1 MSAPDVVAFT
11 VSWLALD
18 LVAYVEH
25 RLKHRIPLLWRIH
38 RLHHSDP
45 DVDVT
50 TTLRFHPFEVLLRT
64 AVRGVVATAIGM
76 PPIAAVAYSLLMAA
90 VSVPSH
96 ANIRQPGSIWR
107 TLGLIVITPDF
118 HRTHHSIDRDD
129 CNSNFGLLLSCWDR
143 LFGTY
148 RSTPMLGHENP
159 VRRRR
164 AYGQGWDVN
173 SQNAR
178 RSLCAG
184 AREWTVD
191 GAHRDRSV
199 DRPAFLTRILREF
212 VLSAG
217 RDLVQPDGVRI
228 GSS

>member
-50 TTLRFHPFEVLLRT
+50 TTLPFHPFEVLLRT

-90 VSVPSH
+90 VSVLSH

-148 RSTPMLGHENP
+148 RSTPMLGHENIRFGVEGLTVKDGTSILKMLADP
-159 VRRRR
+159 FVPER
-164 AYGQGWDVN
+164 VN
-173 SQNAR
+173 GPSTALTAIAPSTDR
-178 RSLCAG
+178 RS
-184 AREWTVD
+184 
-191 GAHRDRSV
+191 
-199 DRPAFLTRILREF
+199 
-212 VLSAG
+212 
-217 RDLVQPDGVRI
+217 
-228 GSS
+228 